1 MFFPDLPADV
11 KRLLEQALL
20 LMKRDRPIRRAPAV
34 RTRIDRDMR
43 HQMFRLNASDLT
55 IHEIANEVG
64 VRNSGRVSEVLNGK
78 R

>member
-20 LMKRDRPIRRAPAV
+20 LMKRDRPVRRAPA
-34 RTRIDRDMR
+34 TRRPITHIIRR
-43 HQMFRLNASDLT
+43 QIHVLSGTDLT
-55 IHEIANEVG
+55 EHEIANEVG
-64 VRNSGRVSEVLNGK
+64 IRNSGRVSEVLNGK